1 MEQSARTRL
10 VTVVIL
16 AVVFGSGVMLG
27 LAADSGLS
35 AAPTSEAG
43 TAVSADERAVEG
55 GAATDADAEASDD
68 DGDAPAAR
76 RYTYHE
82 VEPNE
87 EQLARIEV
95 IVAEWRA
102 DREAFDADSRSRWEE
117 GRRELVLA
125 TREQIKAVLTPEQ
138 AAEYQRLL
146 DEWEAERAAERE
158 NEDDR
163 N

>member
-1 MEQSARTRL
+1 MEQGARTRL
-10 VTVVIL
+10 VTAVIL
-16 AVVFGSGVMLG
+16 AVVFASGVLLG

-35 AAPTSEAG
+35 AEPAVPPSEA
-43 TAVSADERAVEG
+43 VESEE
-55 GAATDADAEASDD
+55 ATSAEASEEPDEAASE
-68 DGDAPAAR
+68 APTER
-76 RYTYHE
+76 RYTYHR

-102 DREAFDADSRSRWEE
+102 EREAFDAESREQWEA
-117 GRRELVLA
+117 GRADLVLQV
-125 TREQIKAVLTPEQ
+125 RERIKSVLSPEQ

-146 DEWEAERAAERE
+146 DEWDAEQEAESE

>member
-1 MEQSARTRL
+1 MATAI
-10 VTVVIL
+10 IL
-16 AVVFGSGVMLG
+16 SVVFTSGVLLG

-35 AAPTSEAG
+35 AEPTVPQAAAVASE
-43 TAVSADERAVEG
+43 
-55 GAATDADAEASDD
+55 GAAEAETADAESD
-68 DGDAPAAR
+68 GVVETTER
-76 RYTYHE
+76 RYTYHR

-87 EQLARIEV
+87 EKLARIDV

-102 DREAFDADSRSRWEE
+102 RREAFDDESRDRWED
-117 GRRELVLA
+117 GRRELVLEV
-125 TREQIKAVLTPEQ
+125 REAIKSALSPEQ

-146 DEWEAERAAERE
+146 DDWDAEQAAESA

>member
-1 MEQSARTRL
+1 MATAI
-10 VTVVIL
+10 IL
-16 AVVFGSGVMLG
+16 AVVFTSGVLLG

-35 AAPTSEAG
+35 AEPAVPQA
-43 TAVSADERAVEG
+43 TAVASEEAAGAETADADSDGAVE
-55 GAATDADAEASDD
+55 ATE
-68 DGDAPAAR
+68 R
-76 RYTYHE
+76 RYTYHR

-102 DREAFDADSRSRWEE
+102 RREAFDDESRDRWEA
-117 GRRELVLA
+117 GRRELVLEV
-125 TREQIKAVLTPEQ
+125 REAIKSALSPEQ

-146 DEWEAERAAERE
+146 DDWDAEQAAASA